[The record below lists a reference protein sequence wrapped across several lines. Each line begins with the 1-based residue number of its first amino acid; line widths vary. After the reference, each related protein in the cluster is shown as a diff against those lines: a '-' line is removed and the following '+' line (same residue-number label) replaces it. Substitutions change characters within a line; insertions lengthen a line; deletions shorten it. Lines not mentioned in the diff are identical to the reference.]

1 MIKSNSKYVNYG
13 CGLSAPK
20 EWINFDVSPTLR
32 LQNTPIIGSLLSKS
46 LNVSFP
52 ENVKYG
58 NIISGLPIED
68 DSCNGVYCSH
78 TLEHLALEDFR
89 VALRNTLKILK
100 PNAIFRCVVP
110 DLEYAARTYL
120 KDLEAGNRIANYE
133 FIKEN
138 LHFGLEQKPKGF
150 KGFLSTLLGNSH
162 HLWMWDSESL
172 SKELEDAGFKAIRK
186 CNFNDCEDKMFNII
200 EERSR
205 FQNAVAIECRK

>member
-1 MIKSNSKYVNYG
+1 MNYG

-68 DSCNGVYCSH
+68 DSCDGVYCSH

>member
-1 MIKSNSKYVNYG
+1 MNYG